1 MITKEKLYKQIESFP
16 DELEIEE
23 LIERLLLI
31 DKLEKRKIESDNDD
45 TVSEGELDN
54 EIKGWLE
61 INKK

>member
-31 DKLEKRKIESDNDD
+31 DKLEKRKIESDNNN
-45 TVSEGELDN
+45 TISEDQLDK
-54 EIKGWLE
+54 EIKGWL
-61 INKK
+61 N

>member
-1 MITKEKLYKQIESFP
+1 MYTQIESFP

-45 TVSEGELDN
+45 TISEDQLDN
-54 EIKGWLE
+54 EIKGWL
-61 INKK
+61 N